1 MTVYE
6 LIKILSEHPPSALV
20 AVRDEEYDWTE
31 QVIVYQPDGRS
42 TVFIEAES

>member
-31 QVIVYQPDGRS
+31 NVIVYQPDGRS
-42 TVFIEAES
+42 TVFIEAQS